1 MTELRIL
8 KSAIW
13 RELYSR
19 RKAYLVSTALLLTLV
34 VGGMAAV
41 ATTIDGDATPTLAV
55 GVLDGPVDR
64 LEAEILRRVEADALV
79 DVRPV
84 EDREAAEDELRSGA
98 LSALIVSL
106 NEVIWSPSISSS
118 EAEPV
123 TSAMRAVSVESVA
136 AEFGISGEDVVRLI
150 APIEGRTIDFEER
163 DESVL
168 VVASISVILMFLA
181 IIAYGQWIAYGVVE
195 EKANRVAELVLGAV
209 SPTQLL
215 VVKMATLGGLGLLQ
229 LLVVGAAAVT
239 SASLLTDIP
248 LPPVAAST
256 LVWLVGWFLLGFAF
270 YGTLYAAAGSLA
282 ATTQDAGSAIGP
294 LNILPGIGYMVGLIA
309 MPAGN
314 DTLPQVLS
322 MIPLWTP
329 LLMPA
334 RIAQGTAAGWEVAVA
349 VAIMLVSI
357 LVMIRVAARVY
368 LGGITQAT
376 RSVGW
381 RQAFRSGVDH
391 STGVAGR
398 G

>member
-1 MTELRIL
+1 MSDLRIL
-8 KSAIW
+8 GSAVW

-19 RKAYLVSTALLLTLV
+19 RKAYLVSTGLLLALI
-34 VGGMAAV
+34 VGGMLAV
-41 ATTIDGDATPTLAV
+41 ATTIDGDATPTVAV

-64 LEAEILRRVEADALV
+64 LEAEIVRRVEPEAVA
-79 DVRPV
+79 DVRSAD
-84 EDREAAEDELRSGA
+84 DRGAAEDALRSGE

-106 NEVIWSPSISSS
+106 HEVVWSPSTSSW
-118 EAEPV
+118 AADMIA
-123 TSAMRAVSVESVA
+123 SAMRAVSVESVA
-136 AEFGISGEDVVRLI
+136 AELGISDSDIIRLI

-163 DESVL
+163 DESVA

-195 EKANRVAELVLGAV
+195 EKANRVAELVLGAI

-215 VVKMATLGGLGLLQ
+215 VVKLATLGGLGLLQ
-229 LLVVGAAAVT
+229 LLVVGSAAVISG
-239 SASLLTDIP
+239 SALVDIP
-248 LPPVAAST
+248 MPPVAAST
-256 LVWLVGWFLLGFAF
+256 LIWLVGWFLLGFAF

-309 MPAGN
+309 VPAGN
-314 DTLPQVLS
+314 DTLPRILS

-349 VAIMLVSI
+349 VAIMLASI
-357 LVMIRVAARVY
+357 FVMIRVAARVY

-391 STGVAGR
+391 AG
-398 G
+398 